1 RRPPGGPGALPCATR
16 GAGVVRPP
24 LVRAGGA
31 VGRRPTPPAG
41 LPPRDRV
48 WAHPDL
54 LPDSDDL
61 DSPAGFIDSVIGGGT
76 TAFDDPLAQLAETEA
91 REQAARERKDDDAG
105 PDLGKEGDA
114 SA

>member
-1 RRPPGGPGALPCATR
+1 RSWGAF
-16 GAGVVRPP
+16 
-24 LVRAGGA
+24 LVRRLLGLVGG
-31 VGRRPTPPAG
+31 GLCRCRTPHG
-41 LPPRDRV
+41 LCPPRDRV

>member
-1 RRPPGGPGALPCATR
+1 VWGPRMGR
-16 GAGVVRPP
+16 GA
-24 LVRAGGA
+24 AG
-31 VGRRPTPPAG
+31 VGRWHTTPAG
-41 LPPRDRV
+41 IPPRDRV

>member
-1 RRPPGGPGALPCATR
+1 WGPPTRGGGAARGRRPP
-16 GAGVVRPP
+16 
-24 LVRAGGA
+24 
-31 VGRRPTPPAG
+31 PPAPI
-41 LPPRDRV
+41 PPRDRV

-105 PDLGKEGDA
+105 PDVGKEGDA

>member
-1 RRPPGGPGALPCATR
+1 VCGPRMGGGGGALARRPPRPAAT
-16 GAGVVRPP
+16 
-24 LVRAGGA
+24 
-31 VGRRPTPPAG
+31 PA
-41 LPPRDRV
+41 RDRV